1 MPLYKSIEVN
11 SQTNVKIWHIKESLD
26 QLKLKT
32 ELKDENLNRLSSM
45 KSDIRKKEFLSVRLL
60 LKSFGFSDYDLTYDD
75 FGKPILKN
83 GCFISITHSVDYSA
97 VAISKFP
104 IGIDIEKKRD
114 KILKI
119 ASKFIGFEA
128 NYLINKN
135 HFYLRNLTI
144 IWVIKEAL
152 YKLYSK
158 PGISF
163 KNQLLVIP
171 FGEGNETIAW
181 ILDGKNRLSCDASF
195 IEFENYIFAIVTTK
209 Q

>member
-26 QLKLKT
+26 QLKLKAV
-32 ELKDENLNRLSSM
+32 LKEENLNRLSSM

-75 FGKPILKN
+75 SGKPILKN
-83 GCFISITHSVDYSA
+83 GCFISITHSIDYSA

-119 ASKFIGFEA
+119 ASKFIGLEV
-128 NYLINKN
+128 N
-135 HFYLRNLTI
+135 
-144 IWVIKEAL
+144 
-152 YKLYSK
+152 
-158 PGISF
+158 
-163 KNQLLVIP
+163 
-171 FGEGNETIAW
+171 
-181 ILDGKNRLSCDASF
+181 
-195 IEFENYIFAIVTTK
+195 
-209 Q
+209 